1 MKMKQVVH
9 PFWLFTGL
17 IVMALAFGLQ
27 ALGMPPP
34 SPKPETAPA
43 NEFSAARALALAERL
58 VGDGTPHPIGTQAND
73 QIRERI
79 LNELTALGYTTETQD
94 TFTCR
99 TVWAV
104 CGYVRNIITRL
115 PGRAEG
121 PAVLL
126 AAHYDSVGAGP
137 GAADDMASVAI
148 SLEIARMLHTEGP
161 HSAPIIF
168 LLSDGEEVGLLGAE
182 AFVAEH
188 PWAADV
194 GVVVNLEARG
204 TSGASIL
211 FETTENNAWMIDAFV
226 AHAPR
231 AVTNSLADAI
241 YELLPNDTDLSVFEE
256 AGIAGINF
264 AFTEEYAHYHT
275 PLDNLANLNP
285 GSVQHQGDNVLAAVR
300 AFAEVNLANPP
311 AGNSVFLDLW
321 PGVILQWPEPWTI
334 WIALASLLV
343 WLGLAVTLL
352 RRDALP
358 IRSLLWGALVLLLG
372 LLAAALLGFALVIA
386 LSRLTGVPVP
396 WYAHPLPV
404 RVALWAGAFFSM
416 ALVGTAFA
424 RRAGFW
430 GLSLGVW
437 LWWCLLSLLLAWS
450 LPGVSIIFLCP
461 TLLALLA
468 LAVVG
473 VTPLYASPRS
483 WEIASVVALF
493 GTSSLWLPFALYVEV
508 GAGLEIGVL
517 AGLAVGL
524 ATSALVPLLALPEE
538 ARQVRRGVLAA
549 AALVMV
555 AAFGVASWVP
565 THSEFRPQ
573 RLNLLHVEQRHL
585 DQVNWL
591 IDSATMAGETIR
603 DVPQSLRQAAPFGS
617 EPIAPLPWSS
627 RQYLVAPA
635 TSTTAPAPEIHLL
648 SNART
653 NGERRLHLQLR
664 SPRGGDQ
671 IKLYIPQAAGL
682 SRIEVLGTPYIIEES
697 FIENGYH
704 LFACFAPACDGLEVA
719 LHLEG
724 NTPVALLIAD
734 ATSGLPSGGDV
745 LLQARPNSAVPSQD
759 GDVTLIANEI
769 LFE

>member
-1 MKMKQVVH
+1 MNQVVH
-9 PFWLFTGL
+9 PFWLLAGL
-17 IVMALAFGLQ
+17 VVMALAFGLQ

-34 SPKPETAPA
+34 APKPETAPA
-43 NEFSAARALALAERL
+43 NEFSAARALTLAARL
-58 VGDGTPHPIGTQAND
+58 IEDGTPHPMGTQAND
-73 QIRERI
+73 QIRSRI
-79 LNELTALGYTTETQD
+79 LDELTTFGYTVETQD
-94 TFTCR
+94 TLTCR

-126 AAHYDSVGAGP
+126 VAHYDSVGAGP
-137 GAADDMASVAI
+137 GAADDMAGVAI
-148 SLEIARMLHTEGP
+148 LLEIARMLRTEGP
-161 HSAPIIF
+161 LSAPIIF

-188 PWAADV
+188 PWAAEV

-204 TSGASIL
+204 TSGPSIL
-211 FETTENNAWMIDAFV
+211 FETTENNTWMIDAFV

-231 AVTNSLADAI
+231 AVTNSLADEI

-264 AFTEEYAHYHT
+264 GFVEEYAHYHT
-275 PLDNLANLNP
+275 PLNNLTNLNP

-300 AFAEVNLANPP
+300 GFAELDLANPP

-321 PGVILQWPEPWTI
+321 PGLILQWPEAWTI
-334 WIALASLLV
+334 WIALACLLA

-352 RRDALP
+352 RRGALP
-358 IRSLLWGALVLLLG
+358 MRSLLWGALVLPLGLLVATLLG
-372 LLAAALLGFALVIA
+372 LVLVIA
-386 LSRLTGVPVP
+386 LSSLTGAPVP

-404 RVALWAGAFFSM
+404 RVALWAGAIFSM

-468 LAVVG
+468 LSVVG
-473 VTPLYASPRS
+473 MTPLDASPRNG
-483 WEIASVVALF
+483 EIASLVALF
-493 GTSSLWLPFALYVEV
+493 GTSALWLPFALYVEV
-508 GAGLEIGVL
+508 GAGLEIGAL
-517 AGLAVGL
+517 AGLGVGL
-524 ATSALVPLLALPEE
+524 ATSALLPFLALPEE
-538 ARQVRRGVLAA
+538 ARPIRRGVLAA

-591 IDSATMAGETIR
+591 IESATLTGETIR
-603 DVPQSLRQAAPFGS
+603 DVPQSLRQAAPFGG
-617 EPIAPLPWSS
+617 EPVAALPWSS

-635 TSTTAPAPEIHLL
+635 TSTSAPAPEIHLL
-648 SNART
+648 SDART
-653 NGERRLHLQLR
+653 NGARRLHLQLR
-664 SPRGGDQ
+664 SPRGGAQ
-671 IKLYIPQAAGL
+671 IKLYIPQAASL
-682 SRIEVLGTPYIIEES
+682 SHIEVLGTPYIMEET

-719 LHLEG
+719 LHLES
-724 NTPVALLIAD
+724 NTPFTLLIVD
-734 ATSGLPSGGDV
+734 ATPGLPPGDDM
-745 LLQARPNSAVPSQD
+745 LIQARPNSAVPSQD
-759 GDVTLIANEI
+759 GDVTLIANELLI
-769 LFE
+769 K